1 MKCKFFKV
9 LFILTIIVVEE
20 LAFNNCMP
28 PPNCI
33 MFSYVDLVKSVIC
46 TFIPFTTANVI
57 LISFFTNILITLKFI
72 NNINFSYCL
81 ALLKMTSHPKI
92 VGVLS

>member
-9 LFILTIIVVEE
+9 LFILTIIVVKE

-57 LISFFTNILITLKFI
+57 LISFFYKYI
-72 NNINFSYCL
+72 NNI
-81 ALLKMTSHPKI
+81 KI
-92 VGVLS
+92 Y

>member
-1 MKCKFFKV
+1 MKYKFFKV
-9 LFILTIIVVEE
+9 LFIRTIIVVEE

-57 LISFFTNILITLKFI
+57 LISFFYKYI
-72 NNINFSYCL
+72 NNI
-81 ALLKMTSHPKI
+81 KI
-92 VGVLS
+92 Y